1 MTDENYISIHSVRK
15 FEGFILDVTV
25 QTFQVNLIEYTVC
38 MGERE
43 NKVTRG
49 IN

>member
-1 MTDENYISIHSVRK
+1 MTDENYILIHSVSK
-15 FEGFILDVTV
+15 FEGLILDVAV
-25 QTFQVNLIEYTVC
+25 QTVQVNLIEYTVC

-43 NKVTRG
+43 KKVTRG